1 MWLWEKL
8 VAWIISV
15 SMFGW
20 SPECPD
26 ENNSTNQWQSEKIE
40 NIVEKKESI
49 IISDFPEIQKWTKK
63 EISICLTPD
72 SQNSF
77 THTNAIEQVSDPRNT
92 ILEYPLEQL
101 FQKYGNN
108 AHPLRVSW
116 VGRDF
121 GALLWKN
128 WIERLTKQTPQKL
141 SSRSEEITSSTRYE
155 IGDTLRFPLIDP
167 LLKDDFPQYL
177 SDQLKEE
184 WFTNF
189 SDPDSSVISQ
199 RITSKVNQNND
210 NEKSDF
216 IYDIVLKRVP
226 SWKAALALYRDW
238 ELFMATYA
246 SIWLKTRKTKMWQ
259 FKILGKD
266 PYKRS
271 RKYDNAPMPMALHFG
286 DGFAFHQWRVTW
298 YDLSHGCGRLPGV
311 YAVVLYSSVKD
322 HIETVNIFISKDLYK
337 Q

>member
-108 AHPLRVSW
+108 
-116 VGRDF
+116 
-121 GALLWKN
+121 K
-128 WIERLTKQTPQKL
+128 
-141 SSRSEEITSSTRYE
+141 
-155 IGDTLRFPLIDP
+155 
-167 LLKDDFPQYL
+167 
-177 SDQLKEE
+177 
-184 WFTNF
+184 
-189 SDPDSSVISQ
+189 
-199 RITSKVNQNND
+199 
-210 NEKSDF
+210 
-216 IYDIVLKRVP
+216 
-226 SWKAALALYRDW
+226 
-238 ELFMATYA
+238 
-246 SIWLKTRKTKMWQ
+246 
-259 FKILGKD
+259 
-266 PYKRS
+266 
-271 RKYDNAPMPMALHFG
+271 
-286 DGFAFHQWRVTW
+286 
-298 YDLSHGCGRLPGV
+298 
-311 YAVVLYSSVKD
+311 
-322 HIETVNIFISKDLYK
+322 
-337 Q
+337 